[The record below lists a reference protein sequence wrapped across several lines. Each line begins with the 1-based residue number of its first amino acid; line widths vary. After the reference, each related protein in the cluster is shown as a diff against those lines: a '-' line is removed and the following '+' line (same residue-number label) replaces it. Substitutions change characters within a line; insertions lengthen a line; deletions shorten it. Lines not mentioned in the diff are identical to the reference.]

1 MHQPPIEPSR
11 SPSPSTRSSLP
22 KLPAVYAAKWPP
34 DDDDAPGGGLPSGG
48 GGGLPSGGGSG
59 GGGYGGGGYDGGDG
73 NFKKGAIKPAYVM
86 AGLAMVVAAVGL
98 GVFAIQG
105 ESTKM
110 KVEDVARE
118 RKTLYVLP
126 KAEQLPKWRE
136 WAAQGTVPAL
146 QQEAFAELAWV
157 KDPQGLQLII
167 KGLESNDPR
176 VVGTAAAALYEY
188 GSPAADAAKPALL
201 KALQKADSSNKP
213 QITWAL
219 AVLKETSAFEQVLA
233 EYREGHLAKVQRLD
247 GHPVFDPDVLASMV
261 SVERLS
267 NYTRDPSDS
276 VRQLV
281 AVILSR
287 TGDPRWTEALTK
299 LVEDKVEIGRE
310 AAVGLGKIANE
321 AALRPLLGAL
331 EKADKDNR
339 AKFLEALRDG
349 IGAQGL
355 LLALKSV
362 NKTSYEREKFQT
374 KQIFEMVKDLA
385 DPRGGDLLHAYIGTN
400 PRPHWKTEAAM
411 RMAEVGDIRAAPTL
425 GWRLSQDTLKLYS
438 DAEDPE
444 YRRDDNERVVG
455 ARMLA
460 DLAILNPDKK
470 QELRAA
476 AEENAIFWATDYPQ
490 PHANALRFLAAVE
503 SPKGMEK
510 IRGWANPS
518 KPLPKEGQ
526 QPPFPEEWATAQSAL
541 RYVGWSKDPQ
551 GWPILEKQ
559 LMRKP
564 AKLEITMESMLQG
577 GLAMLGM
584 SLRALGVGASQG
596 FAQWGDPKAFP
607 MMVKFA
613 EDAANNEQA
622 RMEAC
627 FALSWVGNDEQMK
640 EVAAKVKALKGTDAK
655 ASFQRACYLETLIH
669 RPVPSATAQLVDLLS
684 AEHPVEVRHHAA
696 RAMGFGGMSLE
707 LQKSLLAK
715 MKDASTRADAALALL
730 IGGTPDL
737 AQQAI
742 AQYNDA
748 PPEAIEE
755 LKDTYNK
762 SFGYWSDKN
771 YENGD
776 VGRWILNA
784 ESVSRV
790 RVRDRLQDWP
800 KLLLSR
806 AIQGIEYDNGPH
818 SITRVQFRMRLI
830 KAAKGTDAAKRDEAI
845 MILKFMK
852 EKGALMAL
860 RYEPGAAGELARKA
874 FFEVMNP
881 KQTDERIPE
890 AVKQPSA
897 SAPAGGPGSVLQKK

>member
-11 SPSPSTRSSLP
+11 SPAPET
-22 KLPAVYAAKWPP
+22 KLPAVHAAKWPP
-34 DDDDAPGGGLPSGG
+34 DDTDVPGSPGGGLPGG
-48 GGGLPSGGGSG
+48 GGAGGG
-59 GGGYGGGGYDGGDG
+59 GGGGYDRYDDG
-73 NFKKGAIKPAYVM
+73 NFKKGAVKPIYVI
-86 AGLAMVVAAVGL
+86 AGLAMVVGAVGL
-98 GVFAIQG
+98 GIFAIQG
-105 ESTKM
+105 ESSKM
-110 KVEDVARE
+110 QVEDVARE
-118 RKTLYVLP
+118 RKVLYVLP
-126 KAEQLPKWRE
+126 KAEQMPKWRE
-136 WAAQGTVPAL
+136 WAVRGDAPAL
-146 QQEAFAELAWV
+146 QQEAFAELAWA
-157 KDPQGLQLII
+157 KDAQGLALII

-188 GSPAADAAKPALL
+188 GSPAADSAKPALL
-201 KALQKADSSNKP
+201 KALKTADSSNKP

-219 AVLKETSAFEQVLA
+219 AMLKETSAFEDVLA

-247 GHPVFDPDVLASMV
+247 GNPVFDPDVLAGMV
-261 SVERLS
+261 SVERFS
-267 NYTRDPSDS
+267 NYAHDPSDS

-321 AALRPLLGAL
+321 AALRPLLSAL

-362 NKTSYEREKFQT
+362 NKTTYEREKFQT

-385 DPRGGDLLHAYIGTN
+385 DPRGGDLLYAYINSN
-400 PRPHWKTEAAM
+400 PRPHWNTEAAL

-425 GWRLSQDTLKLYS
+425 GWRLAQDTLKLYS
-438 DAEDPE
+438 EAEDPE

-460 DLAILNPDKK
+460 DLAILYPEKRD
-470 QELRAA
+470 ELRAA
-476 AEENAIFWATDYPQ
+476 AEDSTIFWATDYPQ
-490 PHANALRFLAAVE
+490 PHANALRFLAAIQ
-503 SPKGMEK
+503 SPKGLPK
-510 IRGWANPS
+510 IRAWADPP

-541 RYVGWSKDPQ
+541 RYVGWARDPQ
-551 GWPILEKQ
+551 GWGILEKQ

-564 AKLEITMESMLQG
+564 PKLEITMESMMQG
-577 GLAMLGM
+577 GIAMLGM
-584 SLRALGVGASQG
+584 SLRAIGVGASHG
-596 FAQWGDPKAFP
+596 FAQWGDPKAYP
-607 MMVKFA
+607 LLVKFI
-613 EDAANNEQA
+613 EDAGNNEQA

-627 FALSWVGNDEQMK
+627 FSLSWVASDDQMK
-640 EVAAKVKALKGTDAK
+640 EVAAKIKALKGTEPK
-655 ASFQRACYLETLIH
+655 TSYQRACYLETLIH
-669 RPVPSATAQLVDLLS
+669 RPVPGATGELVDLL
-684 AEHPVEVRHHAA
+684 APEHPVEVRHHAA
-696 RAMGFGGMSLE
+696 RAMGFGGMSPE
-707 LQKSLLAK
+707 LQKSLLGK
-715 MKDASTRADAALALL
+715 MKDPSTRTDAALALL
-730 IGGTPDL
+730 IGGTPDM

-755 LKDTYNK
+755 LKDVYNR

-776 VGRWILNA
+776 VARWIVNA
-784 ESVSRV
+784 ESVGHV
-790 RVRDRLQDWP
+790 RVHDRLQDWP

-818 SITRVQFRMRLI
+818 SITRVQFRMRLLN
-830 KAAKGTDAAKRDEAI
+830 AAKSQDAKKREEAI
-845 MILKFMK
+845 EILKFMK

-860 RYEPGAAGELARKA
+860 RYEPGPTGELARKA

-881 KQTDERIPE
+881 KLSDERIPE
-890 AVKQPSA
+890 AVKQESA
-897 SAPAGGPGSVLQKK
+897 SAPPQKK